1 MGLTKE
7 QVLAKIAHLNLPEGS
22 KIAVSVIR
30 GRRDVT
36 YIGEYRIKGN
46 TLLLGTKCKTFDFF
60 NIQNIGRVVD
70 EKRRLIC
77 WVS

>member
-7 QVLAKIAHLNLPEGS
+7 RVLEKIAHLNLPEGS

-30 GRRDVT
+30 GRRVVT
-36 YIGEYRIKGN
+36 YIGEYRIGGN
-46 TLLLGTKCKTFDFF
+46 ALLLGTKCKTFDFF
-60 NIQNIGRVVD
+60 NIQNIGRVID
-70 EKRRLIC
+70 EKRRKIC